1 MSSRWTAPG
10 SGPAGEAPS
19 LVGAEWVV
27 EVGPVAHGGHCV
39 ARHEGQ
45 VVFVRHTL
53 PGERV
58 RVRVTEG
65 QVGDRF
71 VRADAIEI
79 VEASPHRVPA
89 PCPYAV
95 PGGCGGCDF
104 QHVDVAHQRL
114 LKRDVIREQLERL
127 GGLDVPVEVRAVPGE
142 TDGLR
147 WRTRVEFAVDGQ
159 GHAGLR
165 RHRSHEVVPLEDC
178 LIATDGVI
186 GSGVLDTA
194 WQGVSAV
201 DVIDADHPDEP
212 VLVPITRDHGRDE
225 VRHHGPGAAKRTAL
239 AGGLVGQLV
248 RDGSWTAE
256 YVVAARGFWQ
266 VHPGAADT
274 FLSRVCALLE
284 ARPGDRVLDLYA
296 GSGLFTRRLGELV
309 QPGGVVLGVE
319 ADPDAVESGRL
330 NTADLANVEW
340 RANRV
345 DREVRSLGSQGI
357 SADLVVLD
365 PPRTGAGKDVV
376 TGLAALGPRRIVYVA
391 CDPAALA
398 RDLRIA
404 GAQGYA
410 VTAIE
415 AYDAFPMTHHVECIA
430 VLEPHKHR

>member
-1 MSSRWTAPG
+1 MSPG
-10 SGPAGEAPS
+10 RAREKAGDAPS

-65 QVGDRF
+65 RVGDRF
-71 VRADAIEI
+71 VRADAVE
-79 VEASPHRVPA
+79 VLEASPHRVEA

-104 QHVDVAHQRL
+104 QHVELGHQGELKAAVVKEQLQRL
-114 LKRDVIREQLERL
+114 A
-127 GGLDVPVEVRAVPGE
+127 GLDVPVEVRPVPGDR
-142 TDGLR
+142 DGLR
-147 WRTRVEFAVDGQ
+147 WRTRVEFAVDAEGR
-159 GHAGLR
+159 AGLR
-165 RHRSHEVVPLEDC
+165 PHRSRAVIPLEDC
-178 LIATDGVI
+178 LIATEGVI
-186 GSGVLDTA
+186 SSGVLDTE
-194 WQGVSAV
+194 WEGVTAV
-201 DVIDADHPDEP
+201 DVIDAEYPDEP
-212 VLVPITRDHGRDE
+212 VLVPLTGE
-225 VRHHGPGAAKRTAL
+225 EG
-239 AGGLVGQLV
+239 AGGLVGELV
-248 RDGSWTAE
+248 TDGDWAGE

-266 VHPGAADT
+266 VHPGAAST

-284 ARPGDRVLDLYA
+284 PRPGDRVLDLYA

-309 QPGGVVLGVE
+309 EPGGFVLGVE
-319 ADPDAVESGRL
+319 GDRAAVDNGIR
-330 NTADLANVEW
+330 NTEDLEHVEW

-345 DREVRSLGSQGI
+345 DREVRSLVSQGI
-357 SADLVVLD
+357 TADLVVLD

-376 TGLAALGPRRIVYVA
+376 RAVAAMQPRRVVYVA

-404 GAQGYA
+404 ADEGYA
-410 VTAIE
+410 LASLE

-430 VLEPHKHR
+430 VLEPAR